1 MSKKFDLLLKFMGEA
16 TVMKDGRKQIWIW
29 DYKHE
34 KPVLK
39 YHMPEEQLEANDELR
54 AEYLKKYQN
63 KTK

>member
-1 MSKKFDLLLKFMGEA
+1 MGEA

-39 YHMPEEQLEANDELR
+39 YRMPEEQLEANDELH